1 MKILFVGNKLRN
13 IHLENFSQELIKN
26 GVEVKVII
34 DSDFLEKSLTID
46 FQRKKNKKNQLKEI
60 LEEFCPDFVVLDR
73 ISRIGEILIDKKIPI
88 VVLLRGN
95 YWEEIRWAKIQNK
108 RGLVGLTSI
117 YRNQKLADKIF
128 NNARLI
134 LPISNYLKNEV
145 ISRYPNKKIEL
156 LYADG
161 RNLSEWELHSVNNLK
176 HPCVGLVQ
184 GLNIWGKTNELK
196 TLTSVMKKMPHVTFY
211 LAGDGE
217 YGDKIIPEL
226 KTQKN
231 FVWVGNLSYPEK
243 IMEFFSE
250 IDIFLLLSGL
260 EGLGQ
265 SVIEAMIMKK
275 PIIATN
281 VGGIP
286 ELIKDG
292 KTGYLVEMGDNEK
305 IKFAINE
312 ILKKPEIKINFV
324 RNIEREV
331 SKFGWDNIARDFL
344 DIIKKYKY

>member
-1 MKILFVGNKLRN
+1 MLF
-13 IHLENFSQELIKN
+13 HLDQ
-26 GVEVKVII
+26 
-34 DSDFLEKSLTID
+34 
-46 FQRKKNKKNQLKEI
+46 
-60 LEEFCPDFVVLDR
+60 
-73 ISRIGEILIDKKIPI
+73 
-88 VVLLRGN
+88 
-95 YWEEIRWAKIQNK
+95 
-108 RGLVGLTSI
+108 
-117 YRNQKLADKIF
+117 
-128 NNARLI
+128 
-134 LPISNYLKNEV
+134 YLKNEV

-226 KTQKN
+226 KTQNN

-265 SVIEAMIMKK
+265 SIIEAALMKR
-275 PIIATN
+275 PIIASN

-292 KTGYLVEMGDNEK
+292 KSGLLVENGDGEIFRSRMGPTTIYESGDK
-305 IKFAINE
+305 
-312 ILKKPEIKINFV
+312 V
-324 RNIEREV
+324 NIEITEV
-331 SKFGWDNIARDFL
+331 TTFPA
-344 DIIKKYKY
+344 